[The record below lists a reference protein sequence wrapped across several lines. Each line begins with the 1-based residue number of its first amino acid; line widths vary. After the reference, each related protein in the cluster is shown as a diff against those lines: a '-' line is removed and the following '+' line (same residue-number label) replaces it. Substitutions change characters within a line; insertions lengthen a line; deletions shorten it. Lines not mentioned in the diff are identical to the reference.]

1 MWTYGFGDGIR
12 TAGLAYGEV
21 QGAPSAS
28 AWALGEDKP
37 GLGGHRGREIP
48 ILTTQASKQHPR
60 RLPAHLCGSSVSAG
74 SSDTTTQRPPQPP
87 RSRLSPRC
95 LETSQRCAS
104 PRAGRSAQ
112 SAPSALQHRAC
123 AHVPKSAGP
132 GLVPSQHPSNP
143 QKADPAS
150 GFPNTHCFLLP
161 AHPAVRPLSA
171 EIRRAV
177 RHLPWLPHIGDANS
191 VLEINFLINF

>member
-1 MWTYGFGDGIR
+1 MGDGIR

-28 AWALGEDKP
+28 AWALGEVKP
-37 GLGGHRGREIP
+37 GLGHQGGEIP
-48 ILTTQASKQHPR
+48 ILTTQASKQQPLC
-60 RLPAHLCGSSVSAG
+60 LPVHLCGSSVSAW

-95 LETSQRCAS
+95 LATSQRCTS
-104 PRAGRSAQ
+104 PRAHRSAE
-112 SAPSALQHRAC
+112 SAPFALQHRAC
-123 AHVPKSAGP
+123 AHVPRRPGP
-132 GLVPSQHPSNP
+132 GLVPSHHPSNP

-161 AHPAVRPLSA
+161 AHPAVRPLSP
-171 EIRRAV
+171 EVRRGV
-177 RHLPWLPHIGDANS
+177 RCLPWLPHIRGRQLSIGDKFFN
-191 VLEINFLINF
+191 